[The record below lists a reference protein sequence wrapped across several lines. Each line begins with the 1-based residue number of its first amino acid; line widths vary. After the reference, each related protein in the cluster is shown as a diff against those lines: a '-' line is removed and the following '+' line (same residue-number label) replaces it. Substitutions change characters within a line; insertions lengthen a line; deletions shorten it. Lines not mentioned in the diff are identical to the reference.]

1 MPHLLDLIYF
11 FSFVLLHQ
19 GYEPDSEVTKVS
31 QGFAQEVGYI
41 IIYLLDT
48 VDSWSVCLPPD

>member
-1 MPHLLDLIYF
+1 MPHLRDLIF
-11 FSFVLLHQ
+11 FHHSVLLHQ

-41 IIYLLDT
+41 ILLLST
-48 VDSWSVCLPPD
+48 C